1 MEYVDGDAELLKMS
15 ITDQDGQT
23 LVENVTGDARHLA
36 SVINSY
42 NGKTITVNIQGR
54 KMFASGGRATSA
66 SIFGEAGP
74 EWAIPEEH
82 SERTAQLLNAARE
95 ASGFTWP
102 ELLGQYGGLRSGNSE
117 PTTLVYSPTIYAEN
131 AAGVEQALQA
141 DKERLNKWFKSKK
154 IRDEVEE
161 YA

>member
-1 MEYVDGDAELLKMS
+1 MLPVAEQPALLFS
-15 ITDQDGQT
+15 
-23 LVENVTGDARHLA
+23 
-36 SVINSY
+36 
-42 NGKTITVNIQGR
+42 
-54 KMFASGGRATSA
+54 
-66 SIFGEAGP
+66 GEAGP

-95 ASGFTWP
+95 ASGFTWQ

-117 PTTLVYSPTIYAEN
+117 PTTLIYSPTIYAEN